1 MVGLLKANKDDKALR
16 CSIGEWGRGEGKF
29 FFGLARLYKPWSIY
43 FYLENLLFITPDI
56 YRHGAFWS
64 DSAQAQLHI

>member
-1 MVGLLKANKDDKALR
+1 M
-16 CSIGEWGRGEGKF
+16 GEGKF

-43 FYLENLLFITPDI
+43 FYLENLLFITADI

-64 DSAQAQLHI
+64 DSSQQHI